1 MVRYILAALL
11 LCTSLAPCLAGSEI
25 PGRAQEKPIALV
37 KATVHTVSGGTLTN
51 ASVVFDK
58 GRIVSVGTTVEIPAG
73 AEVIDCSGKHV
84 YPGFIAPMAGTG
96 LVEIDAIRATRDIVE
111 VGSFNPNVRAEVAY
125 NPDSEIIPTIRYN
138 GILLANVSPQGGT
151 ISGMSSVMR
160 MDGWTRE
167 DIAVRPTS
175 ALVVNWP
182 QMDVVNAPWMTK
194 SADEQRK
201 EIDKNVREVIDYLL
215 AARAYSVAA
224 RAGVDSTKRDIR
236 FEAMR
241 AVFEKGLPLMV
252 ACASQRQIES
262 VLDMQRQLGLTVIL
276 VGAQDAPRCLTQI
289 KRAGVPI
296 VIGRVHGLPRR
307 EEDGYDATYTL
318 PALLSAQGIPFAY
331 SEGGHWQQRNLPFNA
346 GSSIAFGCAEL
357 DAEKGLT
364 LWPAQ
369 MLGIDSTYGS
379 LEVGKSAT
387 LFVSTG
393 NALDART
400 NILTHAYI
408 DGRAVD
414 LSNRHTKLTT
424 KYRARSKQ

>member
-11 LCTSLAPCLAGSEI
+11 LPTIISISLAGSEI
-25 PGRAQEKPIALV
+25 PGGPQLKPIAIV
-37 KATVHTVSGGTLTN
+37 KATVHTVSGGTLQN

-58 GRIVSVGTTVEIPAG
+58 GRIVSVGTAVDIPAG
-73 AEVIDCSGKHV
+73 AVVIDGTGKHV
-84 YPGFIAPMAGTG
+84 YPGFIAPMASTG
-96 LVEIDAIRATRDIVE
+96 LVEIDAVRATRDVAE

-125 NPDSEIIPTIRYN
+125 NPDSEIIPTVRYN
-138 GILLANVSPQGGT
+138 GILLANVAPQGGT

-160 MDGWTRE
+160 LDGWTRE
-167 DIAVRPTS
+167 DIAVVPTS
-175 ALVVNWP
+175 ALIVNWP
-182 QMDVVNAPWMTK
+182 QMDVVNAPWMKK

-201 EIDKNVREVIDYLL
+201 EIDNNVRDVIDYLL

-224 RAGVDSTKRDIR
+224 RAGVDSSKRDIR
-236 FEAMR
+236 LEAMR
-241 AVFEKGLPLMV
+241 AVFERGLPLMV
-252 ACASQRQIES
+252 LCTTQRQIES
-262 VLDMQRQLGLTVIL
+262 VLDMQRQFGLRIIL
-276 VGAQDAPRCLTQI
+276 VGAQDATRCLTQI
-289 KRAGVPI
+289 KRAGVSI
-296 VIGRVHGLPRR
+296 IIGRVHGLPRH
-307 EEDGYDATYTL
+307 EEDAYDATFTL
-318 PALLSAQGIPFAY
+318 PATLAAEGIPFAY

-346 GSSIAFGCAEL
+346 GSSIAFGCSEL

-369 MLGIDSTYGS
+369 MLGIDASYGS

-387 LFVSTG
+387 LFVSNG

-400 NILTHAYI
+400 NILSYAFI

>member
-1 MVRYILAALL
+1 MVQFVLAALFL
-11 LCTSLAPCLAGSEI
+11 PLTVVFALAGSEI
-25 PGRAQEKPIALV
+25 PGKAQIKPIALV
-37 KATVHTVSGGTLTN
+37 KATVHTVSGGTLNN

-58 GRIVSVGTTVEIPAG
+58 GRIVSVGTSVDIPAG
-73 AEVIDCSGKHV
+73 AEVIDCSGKHI
-84 YPGFIAPMAGTG
+84 YPGFIAPVAATG
-96 LVEIDAIRATRDIVE
+96 LVEIDAVRSTRDIAE
-111 VGSFNPNVRAEVAY
+111 VGSMNPNVRAEVAY
-125 NPDSEIIPTIRYN
+125 NPDSEIIPTVRYN
-138 GILLANVSPQGGT
+138 GILLANVCPAGGT

-160 MDGWTRE
+160 LDGWTRE
-167 DIAVRPTS
+167 DIAVSPTS

-182 QMDVVNAPWMTK
+182 SMDVMNAPWIKK

-201 EIDKNVREVIDYLL
+201 EIDKNVRELIDYLR

-241 AVFEKGLPLMV
+241 AVFERGLPLMV
-252 ACASQRQIES
+252 NVTTQRQIES
-262 VLDMQRQLGLTVIL
+262 ALDMQRELGLKIIL
-276 VGAQDAPRCLTQI
+276 VGAQDASRCLTQI
-289 KRAGVPI
+289 KSAGVPI
-296 VIGRVHGLPRR
+296 IIGRVHGLPRH

-318 PALLSAQGIPFAY
+318 PALLASNGIPFAF

-346 GSSIAFGCAEL
+346 GSSIAFGCSEL

-369 MLGIDSTYGS
+369 ILGIDANYGS

-387 LFVSTG
+387 LFVSAG

-400 NILTHAYI
+400 NILNAAYI

-424 KYRARSKQ
+424 KYRARSQQ

>member
-25 PGRAQEKPIALV
+25 PGRPQEKPIALV

-58 GRIVSVGTTVEIPAG
+58 GRIVSVGTSVEIPAG

-96 LVEIDAIRATRDIVE
+96 LVEIDAIRATRDIAE
-111 VGSFNPNVRAEVAY
+111 VGSFNPNARAEVAY
-125 NPDSEIIPTIRYN
+125 NPDSEIIPTVRYN
-138 GILLANVSPQGGT
+138 GILLANVAPQGGT
-151 ISGMSSVMR
+151 ISGMASVMR

-252 ACASQRQIES
+252 TCSSQRQIES
-262 VLDMQRQLGLTVIL
+262 VLDMQRQLGLKIIL
-276 VGAQDAPRCLTQI
+276 VGAQDAPRCITQI

-296 VIGRVHGLPRR
+296 IIGRVHGLPRR

-318 PALLSAQGIPFAY
+318 PALLAAQGIPFAY

-346 GSSIAFGCAEL
+346 GSSIAFGCTEL

-400 NILTHAYI
+400 NILTQAYI